1 MSEPDLAAILDSVTE
16 GGAEAP
22 AVDSTVEGGQN
33 MTTPETP
40 AVEAP
45 PATEAPETPAE
56 PDHFDRSWA
65 AIKAAEK
72 RNLAERTDVK
82 EQRREMESMKSQ
94 MDSMKAELERY
105 QGGFKENP
113 VEFIEK
119 QGMTFDDL
127 AKRVLNDGSAS
138 PEEMIRSNSNKNMS
152 EIQQL
157 RDQIS
162 KQGEMI
168 QNQANERH
176 VREYQKDV
184 KSVLQTDEFELLQA
198 YPDSETLIFNLASLH
213 ASEQGEVLTPTDAAR
228 RIQSELTE
236 QLTSLSKNEAVRKLL
251 GFQGEPVDLKS
262 AATQATS
269 NPGVQ
274 SKPNTL
280 TNALAATP
288 AAEVPDT
295 SRLSEY
301 ELLREAAKL
310 IPQGAFDDIGI

>member
-1 MSEPDLAAILDSVTE
+1 MSEPDLAAILDSVIE

-22 AVDSTVEGGQN
+22 VA
-33 MTTPETP
+33 
-40 AVEAP
+40 EAQ
-45 PATEAPETPAE
+45 PETPAE
-56 PDHFDRSWA
+56 APAPAAEEAPPAEAPKEPDQFDRSWA

-82 EQRREMESMKSQ
+82 EQRREMEAMKNQ
-94 MDSMKAELERY
+94 MDSMKAELDRY

-127 AKRVLNDGSAS
+127 AKRVINDGAAS
-138 PEEMIRSNSNKNMS
+138 PEELIRRNSDRSTS

-157 RDQIS
+157 RDQIT

-168 QNQANERH
+168 QEQTNERY

-184 KSVLQTDEFELLQA
+184 QSVLQSEEFELLRG
-198 YPDSETLIFNLASLH
+198 YPDSETLIFNLASMH
-213 ASEQGEVLTPTDAAR
+213 ATDQGEVLTPTDAAR

-236 QLTSLSKNEAVRKLL
+236 QLKSLSKNEAVRRLL
-251 GFQGEPVDLKS
+251 GFQGEPVDPKS
-262 AATQATS
+262 AVVPATS
-269 NPGVQ
+269 NPGEQ
-274 SKPNTL
+274 SKPQTL

-288 AAEVPDT
+288 AAEVPDM
-295 SRLSEY
+295 SKMSEY

-310 IPQGAFDDIGI
+310 IPADTWVD

>member
-1 MSEPDLAAILDSVTE
+1 MSEPNLAEILESVTE
-16 GGAEAP
+16 VGAEAP
-22 AVDSTVEGGQN
+22 VADAQ
-33 MTTPETP
+33 PETP
-40 AVEAP
+40 AEAP
-45 PATEAPETPAE
+45 APAEAAPE

-72 RNLAERTDVK
+72 RNLTERGEIKD
-82 EQRREMESMKSQ
+82 QRREMDSMRAK
-94 MDSMKAELERY
+94 MDSMQAELSRY

-127 AKRVLNDGSAS
+127 AKRVLNDGEAS
-138 PEEMIRSNSNKNMS
+138 PEEMIRRNSDRSSS

-157 RDQIS
+157 RDQIA

-168 QNQANERH
+168 QEQTNERY

-184 KSVLQTDEFELLQA
+184 RSVLQNEEFNLLRD
-198 YPDSETLIFNLASLH
+198 YPNSETLIFNLASMH
-213 ASEQGEVLTPTDAAR
+213 ANEQGEVLTPTDAAR

-236 QLTSLSKNEAVRKLL
+236 QLKSLSSNKAVRKLFGL
-251 GFQGEPVDLKS
+251 QDAPVDTKS
-262 AATQATS
+262 PVVQATS
-269 NPGVQ
+269 NPGEQ
-274 SKPNTL
+274 SKPQTL

-288 AAEVPDT
+288 AAEVPDM
-295 SRLSEY
+295 SKMSEY

-310 IPQGAFDDIGI
+310 IPSDTWTD

>member
-16 GGAEAP
+16 AGAEAP
-22 AVDSTVEGGQN
+22 VA
-33 MTTPETP
+33 ETQP
-40 AVEAP
+40 EAP
-45 PATEAPETPAE
+45 AEAPAPAAQEDPPAE
-56 PDHFDRSWA
+56 APKEPDQFDRSWA

-72 RNLAERTDVK
+72 RNLAERTEVK
-82 EQRREMESMKSQ
+82 EQRREMESMKAQ
-94 MDSMKAELERY
+94 MDSMKAELDRY

-127 AKRVLNDGSAS
+127 AKRVINDGAAS
-138 PEEMIRSNSNKNMS
+138 PEELIRRNSDRSAS

-157 RDQIS
+157 RDQIA

-168 QNQANERH
+168 QEQTNERY

-184 KSVLQTDEFELLQA
+184 KSVLQGEEFELLRG
-198 YPDSETLIFNLASLH
+198 YPDSETLIFNLASMH
-213 ASEQGEVLTPTDAAR
+213 ATDQGEVLTPTDAAR

-236 QLTSLSKNEAVRKLL
+236 QLKSLSKNEAVRRLL
-251 GFQGEPVDLKS
+251 GLQDAPEKTKSPVVP
-262 AATQATS
+262 ATS
-269 NPGVQ
+269 NPGEQ
-274 SKPNTL
+274 SKPQTL

-288 AAEVPDT
+288 AAEVPDM
-295 SRLSEY
+295 SKMSEY

-310 IPQGAFDDIGI
+310 IPSDTWTD

>member
-16 GGAEAP
+16 AGAEASVAETQPEAPAEAP
-22 AVDSTVEGGQN
+22 A
-33 MTTPETP
+33 P
-40 AVEAP
+40 AAQEAP
-45 PATEAPETPAE
+45 PAEPPKE

-72 RNLAERTDVK
+72 RNLAERTEVK
-82 EQRREMESMKSQ
+82 EQRREMESMKAQ
-94 MDSMKAELERY
+94 MDSMKAELDRY

-127 AKRVLNDGSAS
+127 AKRVLNDGEAS
-138 PEEMIRSNSNKNMS
+138 PEEMIRRNSDRSTS

-157 RDQIS
+157 RDQIA

-168 QNQANERH
+168 QEQTNERY

-184 KSVLQTDEFELLQA
+184 KSVLQGDEFELLRA
-198 YPDSETLIFNLASLH
+198 YPDSEALIFNLASLH
-213 ASEQGEVLTPTDAAR
+213 ATNQGEVLTPTDAAR
-228 RIQSELTE
+228 RIQSDLTE
-236 QLTSLSKNEAVRKLL
+236 QLTSLSKNQAVRKML
-251 GFQGEPVDLKS
+251 GLQDAPETKS
-262 AATQATS
+262 VAVEAKS

-288 AAEVPDT
+288 AAEVPDM
-295 SRLSEY
+295 SKMSEY

-310 IPQGAFDDIGI
+310 IPSDTWTD

>member
-16 GGAEAP
+16 AGAEAP
-22 AVDSTVEGGQN
+22 VAEAQ
-33 MTTPETP
+33 PEAP
-40 AVEAP
+40 AEAPAPAAQEAP
-45 PATEAPETPAE
+45 PAEDPKE

-72 RNLAERTDVK
+72 RNLAERTEVK
-82 EQRREMESMKSQ
+82 EQRREMESMKAQ
-94 MDSMKAELERY
+94 MDSMKAELDRY

-127 AKRVLNDGSAS
+127 AKRVINDGAAS
-138 PEEMIRSNSNKNMS
+138 PEEMIRRNSDRSTS

-157 RDQIS
+157 RDQIA

-168 QNQANERH
+168 QEQTNERY

-184 KSVLQTDEFELLQA
+184 KSVLQGEEFELLRG
-198 YPDSETLIFNLASLH
+198 YPDSETLIFNLASMH
-213 ASEQGEVLTPTDAAR
+213 ATDQGEVLTPTDAAR

-236 QLTSLSKNEAVRKLL
+236 QLKSLSKNEAVQRLL
-251 GFQGEPVDLKS
+251 GFQGEPVDSKS
-262 AATQATS
+262 AVVPATS
-269 NPGVQ
+269 NPGEQ
-274 SKPNTL
+274 SKPQTL

-288 AAEVPDT
+288 AAEVPDM
-295 SRLSEY
+295 SKMSEY

-310 IPQGAFDDIGI
+310 IPSDTWTD

>member
-16 GGAEAP
+16 VGAEAP
-22 AVDSTVEGGQN
+22 VA
-33 MTTPETP
+33 
-40 AVEAP
+40 EAQ
-45 PATEAPETPAE
+45 PETPAE
-56 PDHFDRSWA
+56 APAPAAQEAPPAEAPKEPDQFDRSWA

-72 RNLAERTDVK
+72 RNLADRSEVK
-82 EQRREMESMKSQ
+82 EQRREMDGMRAQ
-94 MDSMKAELERY
+94 MDAMKAELSRY
-105 QGGFKENP
+105 QGGFKETP

-127 AKRVLNDGSAS
+127 AKRVINDGAAS
-138 PEEMIRSNSNKNMS
+138 PEELIRRNSDRSTS

-168 QNQANERH
+168 QEQTNERY

-184 KSVLQTDEFELLQA
+184 QSVLQGEEFELLRA
-198 YPDSETLIFNLASLH
+198 YPDSETLIFNLASMH
-213 ASEQGEVLTPTDAAR
+213 ATDQREVLTPTDAAR

-236 QLTSLSKNEAVRKLL
+236 QLKSLSKNEAVRQLL
-251 GFQGEPVDLKS
+251 GFQGEPVDPKS
-262 AATQATS
+262 TVVEARS
-269 NPGVQ
+269 NPGDQ
-274 SKPNTL
+274 SKPQTL

-288 AAEVPDT
+288 AAEVPDM
-295 SRLSEY
+295 SKMSEY

-310 IPQGAFDDIGI
+310 IPSDTWTD

>member
-1 MSEPDLAAILDSVTE
+1 MSEPDLAAILESVTE
-16 GGAEAP
+16 VGAEAP
-22 AVDSTVEGGQN
+22 VADAQ
-33 MTTPETP
+33 PETP
-40 AVEAP
+40 AEASA
-45 PATEAPETPAE
+45 PAEAAPE

-72 RNLAERTDVK
+72 RNLTERGEIKD
-82 EQRREMESMKSQ
+82 QRREMDGMRAQ
-94 MDSMKAELERY
+94 MDSMKAELDRY

-127 AKRVLNDGSAS
+127 AKRVLNDGEAS
-138 PEEMIRSNSNKNMS
+138 PEEMIRRNSDRSTS

-157 RDQIS
+157 RDQVA

-168 QNQANERH
+168 QEQTNERY

-184 KSVLQTDEFELLQA
+184 RSVLQGEEFNLLRD
-198 YPDSETLIFNLASLH
+198 YPNSETLIFNLASMH
-213 ASEQGEVLTPTDAAR
+213 ANEQGEVLTPTDAAR

-236 QLTSLSKNEAVRKLL
+236 QLKSLSSNKAVRKLFGL
-251 GFQGEPVDLKS
+251 QDAPVDTKS
-262 AATQATS
+262 PVVQATS
-269 NPGVQ
+269 NPGEQ
-274 SKPNTL
+274 SRPQTL

-288 AAEVPDT
+288 ASEVPDMST
-295 SRLSEY
+295 MSEY

-310 IPQGAFDDIGI
+310 IPPGAFEELGI

>member
-1 MSEPDLAAILDSVTE
+1 MSEPDLAAILESVTE
-16 GGAEAP
+16 VGAETP
-22 AVDSTVEGGQN
+22 AVDPTPEGGQN
-33 MTTPETP
+33 MTSPPETP
-40 AVEAP
+40 AEA
-45 PATEAPETPAE
+45 APE

-72 RNLAERTDVK
+72 RNLTERGEIKD
-82 EQRREMESMKSQ
+82 QRREMDGMRAQ
-94 MDSMKAELERY
+94 MDSMKAELSRY

-127 AKRVLNDGSAS
+127 AKRVLNDGEAS
-138 PEEMIRSNSNKNMS
+138 PEEMIRRNSDRSTS

-157 RDQIS
+157 RDQVA
-162 KQGEMI
+162 KQGDMI
-168 QNQANERH
+168 QEQTNERY

-184 KSVLQTDEFELLQA
+184 RSTLQNDEFNLLRD
-198 YPDSETLIFNLASLH
+198 YPNSETLIFNLASMH

-236 QLTSLSKNEAVRKLL
+236 QLKSLSSNKAVRKLFGL
-251 GFQGEPVDLKS
+251 QDAPVDTKS
-262 AATQATS
+262 PVVQATS
-269 NPGVQ
+269 NPGEQ
-274 SKPNTL
+274 SRPQTL

-288 AAEVPDT
+288 AAEVPDM
-295 SRLSEY
+295 SKMSEY

-310 IPQGAFDDIGI
+310 IPSETWVD

>member
-16 GGAEAP
+16 AGAEAP
-22 AVDSTVEGGQN
+22 VAETQ
-33 MTTPETP
+33 PEAP
-40 AVEAP
+40 AEAPAPAAQEAP
-45 PATEAPETPAE
+45 PAEPPKE

-72 RNLAERTDVK
+72 RNLAERTEVK
-82 EQRREMESMKSQ
+82 EQRREMESMKAQ
-94 MDSMKAELERY
+94 MDSMKAELDRY

-127 AKRVLNDGSAS
+127 AKRVINDGAAS
-138 PEEMIRSNSNKNMS
+138 PEEMIRRNSDRSTS

-157 RDQIS
+157 RDQIA

-168 QNQANERH
+168 QEQTNERY

-184 KSVLQTDEFELLQA
+184 KSVLQGEEFELLRG
-198 YPDSETLIFNLASLH
+198 YPDSETLIFNLASMH
-213 ASEQGEVLTPTDAAR
+213 ATDQGEVLTPTDAAR

-236 QLTSLSKNEAVRKLL
+236 QLKSLSKNEAVRRLL
-251 GFQGEPVDLKS
+251 GFQGEPVESKS
-262 AATQATS
+262 AVVPATS
-269 NPGVQ
+269 NPGEQ
-274 SKPNTL
+274 SKPQTL

-288 AAEVPDT
+288 AAEVPDM
-295 SRLSEY
+295 SKMSEY

-310 IPQGAFDDIGI
+310 IPSDTWTD

>member
-1 MSEPDLAAILDSVTE
+1 MSEPNLAEILESVTE
-16 GGAEAP
+16 VGAEAP
-22 AVDSTVEGGQN
+22 VADAQ
-33 MTTPETP
+33 PETP
-40 AVEAP
+40 AEAP
-45 PATEAPETPAE
+45 APAEAAPE

-72 RNLAERTDVK
+72 RNLTERGEIKD
-82 EQRREMESMKSQ
+82 QRREMDSMRAK
-94 MDSMKAELERY
+94 MDSMQAELSRY

-127 AKRVLNDGSAS
+127 AKRVINDGAAS
-138 PEEMIRSNSNKNMS
+138 PEEMIRRNSDRSTS

-157 RDQIS
+157 RDQIA

-168 QNQANERH
+168 QEQTNERY

-184 KSVLQTDEFELLQA
+184 KSVLQGEEFELLRG
-198 YPDSETLIFNLASLH
+198 YPDSETLIFNLASMH
-213 ASEQGEVLTPTDAAR
+213 ATDQGEVLTPTDAAR

-236 QLTSLSKNEAVRKLL
+236 QLKSLSQNEAVRRLL
-251 GFQGEPVDLKS
+251 GLQDAPEKTKS
-262 AATQATS
+262 AVVEATS
-269 NPGVQ
+269 NPGEQ
-274 SKPNTL
+274 SKPQTL

-288 AAEVPDT
+288 AAEVPDM
-295 SRLSEY
+295 SKMSEY

-310 IPQGAFDDIGI
+310 IPSDTWTD